1 MSKKVITDFENRHQ
15 FKNFIKSHRG
25 TFILKFTAD
34 WCVPCKRVK
43 DTVYSLYNQTNSNVV
58 MADLDIDKQNNRDV
72 YSFEKI
78 RSIPTFICYVNGEK
92 RDVLMDSN
100 LDEVKSFFKRCSEY

>member
-1 MSKKVITDFENRHQ
+1 MFPDIS
-15 FKNFIKSHRG
+15 FKS
-25 TFILKFTAD
+25 ILQKYPIVVVDVYAD

-58 MADLDIDKQNNRDV
+58 MADLDIDNQNNRDV
-72 YSFEKI
+72 YSFEKV

-100 LDEVKSFFKRCSEY
+100 LDEVTSFFKRCSEY